1 MILVIDTNIIIA
13 AIIRNSTTQD
23 IIFNENLQ
31 LYSPE
36 YVLSE
41 IKNHKAEL
49 IRKSGYTSEMFDT
62 ISELVFSK
70 ITIVPC
76 EEYAHH
82 QNHAINI
89 SPDKEDWPFF
99 ALCIHMHAL
108 LWSNDAKLKDQKV
121 IKVIT
126 TNELISV
133 ITCSDDI

>member
-1 MILVIDTNIIIA
+1 MILVADTNIIIA

-23 IIFNENLQ
+23 IIFNKNLQ

-49 IRKSGYTSEMFDT
+49 VKKSGYTSEIFD
-62 ISELVFSK
+62 IVSEIVFSK
-70 ITIVPC
+70 ITVVPY
-76 EEYAHH
+76 EEYSHH
-82 QNHAINI
+82 RDHAIVV

-99 ALCIHMHAL
+99 ALCMHMHAL

-121 IKVIT
+121 IKVIN
-126 TNELISV
+126 TNELIAA
-133 ITCSDDI
+133 IKCSDDI